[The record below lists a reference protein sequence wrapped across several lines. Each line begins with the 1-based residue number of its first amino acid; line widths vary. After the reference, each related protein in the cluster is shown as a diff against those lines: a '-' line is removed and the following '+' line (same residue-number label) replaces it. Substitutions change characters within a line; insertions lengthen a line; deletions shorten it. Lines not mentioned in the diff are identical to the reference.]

1 MAASIYKSSDLSS
14 ATYGT
19 PDVSGL
25 IVKSFTKSQSAA
37 VSEVKDDQGS
47 VIAVAVAEPVV
58 DISIE
63 GMRTGSFSATVGG
76 LLAITIPDMPTGGTS
91 IVTKM
96 DTKYQAEQF
105 ESVSLSV
112 KHYGTAMSS

>member
-1 MAASIYKSSDLSS
+1 MAANIYRAAAVSE

-19 PDVSGL
+19 PTVTGL
-25 IVKSFTKSQSAA
+25 IVKSLTKSQSAA

-47 VIAVAVAEPVV
+47 VIAVAVADAVT

-63 GMRTGSFSATVGG
+63 GMRTGAFSASVGD
-76 LLAITIPDMPTGGTS
+76 LLEITIPDLPTGGTS

-112 KHYGTAMSS
+112 KHYGTVME

>member
-14 ATYGT
+14 AVYGT
-19 PDVSGL
+19 PNVDGL
-25 IVKSFTKSQSAA
+25 IVKSLTKSESAA

-47 VIAVAVAEPVV
+47 VIAAAVAEPVI

-63 GMRTGSFSATVGG
+63 GMRTGTFNVAVGD
-76 LLAITIPDMPTGGTS
+76 LLAITLPGLPTGGTS

-96 DTKYQAEQF
+96 DTKYQSEQF

-112 KHYGTAMSS
+112 KHYGTTMSA

>member
-1 MAASIYKSSDLSS
+1 MAANIYRSSAVSS

-25 IVKSFTKSQSAA
+25 IVKSLTKSQSAA

-47 VIAVAVAEPVV
+47 VIAVAVADPVT

-63 GMRTGSFSATVGG
+63 GMRTGEFNASVGSLLEITLPG
-76 LLAITIPDMPTGGTS
+76 LSGGGTS

-96 DTKYQAEQF
+96 DTKYQSEQF

-112 KHYGTAMSS
+112 KHYGTVMTD